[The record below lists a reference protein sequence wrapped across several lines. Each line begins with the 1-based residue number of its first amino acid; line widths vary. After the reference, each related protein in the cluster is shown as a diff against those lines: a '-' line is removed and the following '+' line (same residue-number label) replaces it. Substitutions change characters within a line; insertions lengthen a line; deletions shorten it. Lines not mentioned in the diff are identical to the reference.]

1 MQLHIGTQLH
11 MDPHVLFK
19 LGTHT
24 CDSSDKRLAIT
35 LSVRVFQKQTL
46 FMWVHFLVAMTT
58 EHSPFPPQQ
67 TSYTLLH
74 HHGTPTEPHDLI
86 VGDTPTTRSI
96 YLSHK
101 HVGFY
106 KLRYLILLNSLVS
119 V

>member
-1 MQLHIGTQLH
+1 MQLHIGTQLR

-19 LGTHT
+19 LGKHT
-24 CDSSDKRLAIT
+24 CDSSDKRLVIT

-74 HHGTPTEPHDLI
+74 HHGTPTELCRERYAYQQ
-86 VGDTPTTRSI
+86 V
-96 YLSHK
+96 YLSLTQTH
-101 HVGFY
+101 
-106 KLRYLILLNSLVS
+106 RSLQAKMFDFIK
-119 V
+119 